1 MYNILTRV
9 LSMRKRKNNNEGKT
23 TTKFSTLPIINL
35 LNATADI
42 LLMLVDSNR
51 EPATSC

>member
-23 TTKFSTLPIINL
+23 TTFSTLPIINL

-42 LLMLVDSNR
+42 LLMLGDSNR